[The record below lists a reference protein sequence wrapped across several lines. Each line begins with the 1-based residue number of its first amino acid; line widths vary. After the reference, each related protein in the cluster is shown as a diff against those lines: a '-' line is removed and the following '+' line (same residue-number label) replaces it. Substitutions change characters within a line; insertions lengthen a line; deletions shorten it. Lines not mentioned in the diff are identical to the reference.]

1 MAGKQKPVQV
11 QEPVPLRL
19 TCAFARRMHAT
30 PKSFIREILK
40 VTENPDII
48 SFAGGLPNPDLID
61 VRGIAQAATDVLRDD
76 GRAALQYATTE
87 GYPPLRQ
94 YIADRYR
101 TRLGLDVSPEEI
113 LITNGS
119 QQCLDL
125 IGKILVDPGD
135 RIVIERPGTLAQFRY
150 SRSTSRSLYRSNS
163 SRRDRI
169 RSL

>member
-48 SFAGGLPNPDLID
+48 SLPGGLPNPDLID

-76 GRAALQYATTE
+76 GRAALRYATTE

-94 YIADRYR
+94 YITTISR
-101 TRLGLDVSPEEI
+101 TGWVSMFRPKRSSSPTVRSSV
-113 LITNGS
+113 LIS
-119 QQCLDL
+119 S
-125 IGKILVDPGD
+125 
-135 RIVIERPGTLAQFRY
+135 A
-150 SRSTSRSLYRSNS
+150 RSW
-163 SRRDRI
+163 
-169 RSL
+169 